1 MGASRGRA
9 GPPLIPEGWT
19 KRRIPVYTR
28 GERIAMPHVYVTGH
42 KNPDTDSIASAIGYA
57 ELKNLVDPDN
67 VYAPA
72 RLGEVNAQTE
82 WALRK
87 SGAKNP
93 KLLRHIMLRV
103 KDVMHEDLVL
113 ANRNDP
119 LRNVGLVMAKNNI
132 GQVPIVDDDGV
143 LVGIV
148 TERDLARMYIRESRG
163 ASTFAETPVSV
174 ASMVEVLEGEL
185 LVGEDGEHSGQLW
198 VISMSVDSIG
208 RSIRPGDIAVVGDR
222 TKAQERVIELGVGVL
237 VVSNG
242 VRPRDEICK
251 LAEERGTTI
260 ILSPLD
266 SYVTSRMIQLSVPCW
281 EIMTENPLTVDP
293 DDLITEITQSVME
306 VHYRAAIA
314 VDDDKVPIG
323 VVSRTDLLNPQPRRV
338 LLVDH
343 AEVGQSVKGV
353 ERAQIVEILDHHH
366 IGDIETTT
374 PIPATFDPVGST
386 ATLIVE
392 RFKAAGLKPER
403 STATMLLAAVL
414 SDTVVLNSPTTTER
428 DREVVKYLEEMLDLD
443 ARGFGMEMFE
453 ASSDVS
459 GLSAEEIVRRDA
471 KEYSTSSGEKMGISQ
486 VETVGTGLLERKEEL
501 LDALEE
507 LREDNDYLFSAL
519 MVTDII
525 EGGTELL
532 CAGDCAPVERA
543 FDSRA
548 KNGVIDL
555 PGVMSRKKQ
564 VAPKLL
570 AIL

>member
-1 MGASRGRA
+1 
-9 GPPLIPEGWT
+9 
-19 KRRIPVYTR
+19 
-28 GERIAMPHVYVTGH
+28 MPHVYVTGH

-57 ELKNLVDPDN
+57 EFKNLVDPDN
-67 VYAPA
+67 LYVPA
-72 RLGEVNAQTE
+72 RLGGVNTQTE
-82 WALRK
+82 WALRR
-87 SGAKNP
+87 SGTESP
-93 KLLRHIMLRV
+93 GLLRHIMLRV
-103 KDVMHEDLVL
+103 KDVMNEDLVL
-113 ANRNDP
+113 AYRNDP
-119 LRNVGLVMAKNNI
+119 LRNVGLAMAKSNI
-132 GQVPIVDDDGV
+132 GQVPIVDEGGS

-148 TERDLARMYIRESRG
+148 TERDLARMYVRESRG

-174 ASMVEVLEGEL
+174 KAMVDVLEGEI
-185 LVGEDGEHSGQLW
+185 LVGKDGEHSGQLW

-208 RSIRPGDIAVVGDR
+208 RSIRPGDIVVVGDR
-222 TKAQERVIELGVGVL
+222 TKAQMRVIELGVGVL

-242 VRPRDEICK
+242 VYPEDEVVRM
-251 LAEERGTTI
+251 AEENGTTI
-260 ILSPLD
+260 VLSPLD

-281 EIMTENPLTVDP
+281 EIMSENPLTVDP
-293 DDLITEITQSVME
+293 EDLITEITPSVME

-314 VDDDKVPIG
+314 VDGDRVPIG
-323 VVSRTDLLNPQPRRV
+323 VISRTDLLNPQPRRV

-353 ERAQIVEILDHHH
+353 ERAQIVEILDHHR
-366 IGDIETTT
+366 IGDIETNT

-392 RFKAAGLKPER
+392 RFKEAGLKPEL

-428 DREVVKYLEEMLDLD
+428 DHEVVSYLEELLDLE
-443 ARGFGMEMFE
+443 AREFGMEMFE

-459 GLSAEEIVRRDA
+459 GLSAEEIVSRDA
-471 KEYSTSSGEKMGISQ
+471 KEYGTSTGEKMCIAQ
-486 VETVGTGLLERKEEL
+486 VETVGTGLLGRKEEL
-501 LDALEE
+501 IGALEE
-507 LREDNDYLFSAL
+507 MRIKNDYLLAAL

-525 EGGTELL
+525 SGGTELL
-532 CAGDCAPVERA
+532 CAGECAPVERA

-548 KNGVIDL
+548 SGGVIDL

-570 AIL
+570 AVL